1 MAIDWSRAAILA
13 GVVLTGLLVSGEDAS
28 AAPALPHATYAA
40 VGGRTS
46 VPYGWVDFCGRYA
59 SECDVEAMDP
69 VDIDLTPAAL
79 KDVERIDRQVNAA
92 IKPETDMDHWGVV
105 DRWDYPLDG
114 KGDCEDYA
122 LLKRK
127 LLIHAGYPRQALLIT
142 VVKDLEGEGHAILT
156 LKTSQ
161 GEFVL
166 DNLNDKV
173 MAWADTGY
181 KFIKRQSQSDPNVW
195 QSIGTPS
202 SGPQFTAAR

>member
-13 GVVLTGLLVSGEDAS
+13 GVVLAGLVVSGEVAS
-28 AAPALPHATYAA
+28 AAPALPHATFAA

-46 VPYGWVDFCGRYA
+46 VPYGWVDFCNRYA

-69 VDIDLTPAAL
+69 VDIDLTPTAL

-92 IKPETDMDHWGVV
+92 VKPETDMDHWGVV
-105 DRWDYPLDG
+105 DRWDYPFDG

-202 SGPQFTAAR
+202 SGPQFTAR

>member
-13 GVVLTGLLVSGEDAS
+13 GVVLAGLVVSGEVAS
-28 AAPALPHATYAA
+28 AAPALPHATFAA

-46 VPYGWVDFCGRYA
+46 VPYGWVDFCNRYA

-69 VDIDLTPAAL
+69 VDIDLTPTAL

-92 IKPETDMDHWGVV
+92 VKPETDMDHWGVV
-105 DRWDYPLDG
+105 DRWDYPFDG

-127 LLIHAGYPRQALLIT
+127 MLIHAGYPRQALLIT

-202 SGPQFTAAR
+202 SGPQFTAR

>member
-13 GVVLTGLLVSGEDAS
+13 GVVLAGLVVSGEVAS
-28 AAPALPHATYAA
+28 AAPALPHATFAA

-46 VPYGWVDFCGRYA
+46 VPYGWVDFCNRYA

-92 IKPETDMDHWGVV
+92 VKPETDMDHWGVV
-105 DRWDYPLDG
+105 DRWDYPFDG

-202 SGPQFTAAR
+202 SGPQFTAR

>member
-1 MAIDWSRAAILA
+1 MAIDWSKAAILA
-13 GVVLTGLLVSGEDAS
+13 GAVLAGLLASGETAP
-28 AAPALPHATYAA
+28 AAPALPHATYAT

-46 VPYGWVDFCGRYA
+46 VPYGWVDFCSRY
-59 SECDVEAMDP
+59 SGECDVPTMDP

-79 KDVERIDRQVNAA
+79 KDIEQIDRQVNAA
-92 IKPETDMDHWGVV
+92 VTPETDMDHWGLV
-105 DRWDYPLDG
+105 DRWDYPIDG
-114 KGDCEDYA
+114 RGDCEDYA

-127 LLIHAGYPRQALLIT
+127 ILIHRGYPRQALLIT

-156 LKTSQ
+156 VKTSH

-166 DNLNDKV
+166 DNLNDRV
-173 MAWADTGY
+173 TAWADTGY

-202 SGPQFTAAR
+202 SGPQFTAK

>member
-1 MAIDWSRAAILA
+1 MAIGWSKAAILA
-13 GVVLTGLLVSGEDAS
+13 GAVLGGLLASGETAS
-28 AAPALPHATYAA
+28 AAPALPHATYAT

-46 VPYGWVDFCGRYA
+46 VPYGWVDFCNRYS
-59 SECDVEAMDP
+59 SECDVPTMDP

-79 KDVERIDRQVNAA
+79 KDIEQIDRQVNAA
-92 IKPETDMDHWGVV
+92 VTPETDMDHWGVV
-105 DRWDYPLDG
+105 DRWDYPIDG
-114 KGDCEDYA
+114 RGDCEDYA

-127 LLIHAGYPRQALLIT
+127 ILIHRGYPRQALLIT

-156 LKTSQ
+156 VKTSR

-166 DNLNDKV
+166 DNLNDRV

-202 SGPQFTAAR
+202 SGPQFTAK

>member
-1 MAIDWSRAAILA
+1 MAIGWSKAAILA
-13 GVVLTGLLVSGEDAS
+13 GAVLAGLLASGETAS
-28 AAPALPHATYAA
+28 AAPALPHATYAT
-40 VGGRTS
+40 VGSRTS
-46 VPYGWVDFCGRYA
+46 VPYGWVDFCNRYS
-59 SECDVEAMDP
+59 SECDVPTMDP

-79 KDVERIDRQVNAA
+79 KDIEQIDRQVNAA
-92 IKPETDMDHWGVV
+92 VTPETDMDHWGVV
-105 DRWDYPLDG
+105 DRWDYPIDG
-114 KGDCEDYA
+114 RGDCEDYA

-127 LLIHAGYPRQALLIT
+127 ILIHRGYPRQALLIT

-156 LKTSQ
+156 VKTSR

-166 DNLNDKV
+166 DNLNDRV

-202 SGPQFTAAR
+202 SGPQFTAK